1 MRAQIQHLPSFSP
14 LLLSVSF
21 SSPSPSII
29 KIFRSFSLSSR
40 TSAIIQH
47 HSIQKYRLQQQQT
60 FITPAITRPGSY
72 TTTTATR
79 TIRTIQ
85 RKYGVTS
92 AAAGYTKNSNWN
104 TLRRTLVPASST
116 LTVPVVTPSPWRLK
130 FESRIPSLQQ
140 YQHQQWPRPC
150 YFSTTTSIST
160 DTSSD
165 DDPNKEEVEEE
176 EEQHTRDQPGEEESN
191 TNSSLST
198 ASAASLSSPSSSESS
213 SSSSSSASS
222 ASSSSKSSSSSSA
235 PILYV
240 VTAEVHDMVQYKE
253 WLQEL
258 EILLQDTL
266 GIEDVK
272 IQHFENPQSSP
283 EYTTKTTRT
292 STLSTVVT
300 TFPSSACRQR
310 WEDCPERQLWLDRG
324 YRKDIS
330 TLVSRT
336 MVELEHELLYSYL
349 RQSSTFTGGDGT
361 STTPSSV
368 AVPPPPRWRMALVLV
383 SASYPTVIVLQK
395 FIIPFLV
402 IPLFPA
408 FVEQPF
414 AVKLCASIMMTV
426 TSVTYFSLPIMMQV
440 LGPYMLDMQHTTHQ
454 DGTTNW
460 QQILINGTVL
470 SVTYASI
477 FEIALCLTDGS
488 GILHDTVMKL
498 LEQL

>member
-14 LLLSVSF
+14 LLSSVSF

-47 HSIQKYRLQQQQT
+47 HSIQKRRLQQQQT
-60 FITPAITRPGSY
+60 FIAPAITRPGSY
-72 TTTTATR
+72 YTTTTAR
-79 TIRTIQ
+79 TI
-85 RKYGVTS
+85 
-92 AAAGYTKNSNWN
+92 
-104 TLRRTLVPASST
+104 RTLVPASST
-116 LTVPVVTPSPWRLK
+116 LMVPLVTPSLWRLE

-140 YQHQQWPRPC
+140 YQHQQWPRPRC
-150 YFSTTTSIST
+150 LSTTSASTSPSR
-160 DTSSD
+160 D
-165 DDPNKEEVEEE
+165 DDPNIEE

-198 ASAASLSSPSSSESS
+198 ASAASLSSPSSS
-213 SSSSSSASS
+213 
-222 ASSSSKSSSSSSA
+222 ASSSSPSNSSSSSSA

-283 EYTTKTTRT
+283 EYTTKTNRT

-349 RQSSTFTGGDGT
+349 QQSSTFTGGDGT
-361 STTPSSV
+361 PTTPSSV
-368 AVPPPPRWRMALVLV
+368 VVPPPPRWRMALVLV

-470 SVTYASI
+470 SVTYASM

-498 LEQL
+498 LEQLW

>member
-40 TSAIIQH
+40 TSAIIH
-47 HSIQKYRLQQQQT
+47 HQSIQKRRLQQHYT

-92 AAAGYTKNSNWN
+92 AAAAAAAYTKNSNCN

-116 LTVPVVTPSPWRLK
+116 LTVPVVTPSLWRLK

-140 YQHQQWPRPC
+140 YQHQQWPRPR
-150 YFSTTTSIST
+150 YLSTTSASTSPSR
-160 DTSSD
+160 D
-165 DDPNKEEVEEE
+165 DDPNIEE
-176 EEQHTRDQPGEEESN
+176 EEQHTRDQPGEEES
-191 TNSSLST
+191 TANSSLST
-198 ASAASLSSPSSSESS
+198 ASAASLSSPSSS
-213 SSSSSSASS
+213 
-222 ASSSSKSSSSSSA
+222 ASSSSPSNSSSSSSA

-272 IQHFENPQSSP
+272 IQHFENPQSSS
-283 EYTTKTTRT
+283 EYTTKTKRT

-349 RQSSTFTGGDGT
+349 QQSSTFTGGDGT
-361 STTPSSV
+361 GTTPSSV
-368 AVPPPPRWRMALVLV
+368 VVPPPPRWRMALVLV

-414 AVKLCASIMMTV
+414 AVKLCASIIMTV
-426 TSVTYFSLPIMMQV
+426 STMT
-440 LGPYMLDMQHTTHQ
+440 
-454 DGTTNW
+454 
-460 QQILINGTVL
+460 
-470 SVTYASI
+470 
-477 FEIALCLTDGS
+477 
-488 GILHDTVMKL
+488 
-498 LEQL
+498 

>member
-40 TSAIIQH
+40 TSAIIH
-47 HSIQKYRLQQQQT
+47 HQSIQKRRLQQQQT

-72 TTTTATR
+72 ITTTATR

-92 AAAGYTKNSNWN
+92 AAAAAAAYTKNSNCN

-116 LTVPVVTPSPWRLK
+116 LTVPVVTPSLWRLK

-140 YQHQQWPRPC
+140 YQHQQWPRPR
-150 YFSTTTSIST
+150 YLSTTSASTSPSR
-160 DTSSD
+160 D
-165 DDPNKEEVEEE
+165 DDPNIEE

-198 ASAASLSSPSSSESS
+198 ASAASLSSPSSS
-213 SSSSSSASS
+213 
-222 ASSSSKSSSSSSA
+222 ASSSSPSNSSSSSSA

-283 EYTTKTTRT
+283 EYTTKTNRT

-300 TFPSSACRQR
+300 T
-310 WEDCPERQLWLDRG
+310 
-324 YRKDIS
+324 
-330 TLVSRT
+330 TLVGS
-336 MVELEHELLYSYL
+336 
-349 RQSSTFTGGDGT
+349 
-361 STTPSSV
+361 
-368 AVPPPPRWRMALVLV
+368 W
-383 SASYPTVIVLQK
+383 
-395 FIIPFLV
+395 
-402 IPLFPA
+402 
-408 FVEQPF
+408 
-414 AVKLCASIMMTV
+414 
-426 TSVTYFSLPIMMQV
+426 
-440 LGPYMLDMQHTTHQ
+440 
-454 DGTTNW
+454 
-460 QQILINGTVL
+460 L
-470 SVTYASI
+470 SQRY
-477 FEIALCLTDGS
+477 
-488 GILHDTVMKL
+488 
-498 LEQL
+498 